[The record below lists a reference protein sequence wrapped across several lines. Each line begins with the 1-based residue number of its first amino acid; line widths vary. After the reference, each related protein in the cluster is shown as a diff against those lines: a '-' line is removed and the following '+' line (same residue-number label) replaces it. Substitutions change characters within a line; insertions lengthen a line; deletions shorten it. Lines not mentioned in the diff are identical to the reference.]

1 MFKYFMFLYCYLSFL
16 FRLIFPQYPVG
27 LFSFFTVPFH
37 CRLLKLSYI
46 ILFFV
51 PLYSTLFF
59 SVFYCFSYFC
69 KDIFLNIYLKL
80 FVFIFRFVFFFS
92 FCHFFFLSFIPICTS
107 IFVHIFLYTP
117 SIICFASYCSHFYID
132 IFFKYLFRTR
142 RFLYPFVFLIFFGV
156 LFSLI
161 FPSNLYIQDVP
172 KMAY

>member
-1 MFKYFMFLYCYLSFL
+1 MFNYFMFLYCYLSFL
-16 FRLIFPQYPVG
+16 FGLIFPQYPVG

-59 SVFYCFSYFC
+59 SIFCCFSYFC

-132 IFFKYLFRTR
+132 IFLNIYLELVVFYTLSFFFFFFWRT
-142 RFLYPFVFLIFFGV
+142 FFPY
-156 LFSLI
+156 FS
-161 FPSNLYIQDVP
+161 V
-172 KMAY
+172 